1 MFIDQARIFAK
12 AGNGGSGAC
21 SFRREKFVPEGGP
34 SGGDG
39 GNGGNVTFVAS
50 TRISTLLDL
59 RYQRHYEA
67 KAGEYGRDANR
78 HGANGK
84 DVVLSLPIGTIIR
97 DEHTGEILADLVT
110 EGQMAVVA
118 RGGRGGKGN
127 ARFATS
133 TNQAPRKFEEGT
145 PGEERWLVLELK
157 LLADVGLV
165 GFPNAGKSTLISTIS
180 AAHPEIASYPFT
192 TLRPYL
198 GVVEW
203 AEHESFVV
211 ADIPG
216 LIEGAHDGKGLGI
229 QFLRHIQR
237 TAFLLYLIDVSEWTE
252 EDPVAG
258 FHTLQKELKAFD
270 PALLERQFAIAGTK
284 IDAQG
289 EGKHLTAL
297 QRFCKKQGHRF
308 FPISSA
314 TMQGIPEIMRFL
326 GQTVQEAKTSCVTNS

>member
-1 MFIDQARIFAK
+1 MFIDFARIFVK

-21 SFRREKFVPEGGP
+21 SFRREKFVPYGGP
-34 SGGDG
+34 DGGDG

-50 TRISTLLDL
+50 SRVSTLLDF

-67 KAGEYGRDANR
+67 RSGQAGQGRNR
-78 HGANGK
+78 HGSNGQ
-84 DVVLSLPIGTIIR
+84 DVLLPLPVGTIVKN
-97 DEHTGEILADLVT
+97 EETGETLADLVT
-110 EGQMAVVA
+110 EGQTAIVA
-118 RGGRGGKGN
+118 RGGKGGRGN
-127 ARFATS
+127 SHFATS
-133 TNQAPRKFEEGT
+133 TNRAPRKFEEGT
-145 PGEERWLVLELK
+145 PGEARWLTLELK

-192 TLRPYL
+192 TLRPHL
-198 GVVEW
+198 GVVAW
-203 AEHESFVV
+203 GEHDSFVV

-237 TAFLLYLIDVSEWTE
+237 TAFLLYMIDVSEWAQ
-252 EDPVAG
+252 EDPLAT
-258 FHTLQKELKAFD
+258 FQTLRKELEAFD
-270 PALLERQFAIAGTK
+270 PLLLERSFAIAGTK

-289 EGKHLTAL
+289 AGQAREAL
-297 QRFCKKQGHRF
+297 ETFCLAESYPF

-314 TMQGIPEIMRFL
+314 TRQGITELVRFL
-326 GQTVQEAKTSCVTNS
+326 GQTVTAARTPCATNC

>member
-1 MFIDQARIFAK
+1 MFIDHARLFVK
-12 AGNGGSGAC
+12 AGNGGSGSC

-34 SGGDG
+34 DGGDG
-39 GNGGNVTFVAS
+39 GRGGHINFVAS
-50 TRISTLLDL
+50 SRVSTLLDF
-59 RYQRHYEA
+59 RYKRHYEA
-67 KAGEYGRDANR
+67 KSGESGHGSHR
-78 HGANGK
+78 HGANGM
-84 DVVLSLPIGTIIR
+84 DVVLPLPIGTIIK
-97 DEHTGEILADLVT
+97 DEQTGEILADLIT
-110 EGQMAVVA
+110 EGQTAIVA
-118 RGGRGGKGN
+118 HGGKGGRGN
-127 ARFATS
+127 SHFATS
-133 TNQAPRKFEEGT
+133 TNRAPRKFETGM

-192 TLRPYL
+192 TLRPHL

-229 QFLRHIQR
+229 HFLRHIQR
-237 TAFLLYLIDVSEWTE
+237 TAFLLYLIDVSEWTQ
-252 EDPVAG
+252 EDPISS
-258 FHTLQKELKAFD
+258 FYTLQKELRAFD
-270 PALLERQFAIAGTK
+270 PSLLERQFAIAGTK

-289 EGKHLTAL
+289 EGQHLTFL
-297 QRFCKKQGHRF
+297 QEFCAEQAYRF

-314 TMQGIPEIMRFL
+314 TREGIPELMRFL
-326 GQTVQEAKTSCVTNS
+326 GQTVKETKTSCVTNS

>member
-1 MFIDQARIFAK
+1 MFIDQARLFVK

-34 SGGDG
+34 DGGDG
-39 GNGGNVTFVAS
+39 GNGGDVIFVAS
-50 TRISTLLDL
+50 TRVSTLLDL

-67 KAGEYGRDANR
+67 KAGQPGHDANR

-84 DVVLSLPIGTIIR
+84 DVVLPLPIGTLVR
-97 DEHTGEILADLVT
+97 DEHTGEVLADLIT
-110 EGQMAVVA
+110 EGQMAIVA
-118 RGGRGGKGN
+118 RGGKGGKGN
-127 ARFATS
+127 SRFATS
-133 TNQAPRKFEEGT
+133 TNRAPRKFEEGT
-145 PGEERWLVLELK
+145 PGEERWLTLELK

-180 AAHPEIASYPFT
+180 AAHPDIASYPFT

-203 AEHESFVV
+203 AEHETFVV

-216 LIEGAHDGKGLGI
+216 LVEGAHDGKGLGI

-237 TAFLLYLIDVSEWTE
+237 TAFLLYLIDVSEWTQ
-252 EDPVAG
+252 EDPIAS
-258 FHTLQKELKAFD
+258 FHTLQKELQAFD
-270 PALLERQFAIAGTK
+270 PSLMERQFAIAGTK

-289 EGKHLTAL
+289 EGQHLKDL
-297 QRFCKKQGHRF
+297 QGFCKKHGYRF

-314 TMQGIPEIMRFL
+314 TRQGIPEIMRFL
-326 GQTVQEAKTSCVTNS
+326 GQTVKETKTSCVNKS

>member
-1 MFIDQARIFAK
+1 MFIDHARIFVK
-12 AGNGGSGAC
+12 AGNGGSGSC

-34 SGGDG
+34 DGGDG
-39 GNGGNVTFVAS
+39 GHGGHVIFMAS
-50 TRISTLLDL
+50 NRVSTLLDL

-67 KAGEYGRDANR
+67 QAGESGRGANR
-78 HGANGK
+78 HGANGQ
-84 DVVLSLPIGTIIR
+84 DVTLTLPIGTLIK
-97 DEHTGEILADLVT
+97 DEPSGEILADLIA
-110 EGQMAVVA
+110 EGQTAIVA
-118 RGGRGGKGN
+118 RGGKGGKGN

-145 PGEERWLVLELK
+145 PGEERWLTLELK
-157 LLADVGLV
+157 LLADVGLI

-192 TLRPYL
+192 TLHPHL

-203 AEHESFVV
+203 AEHETFVV

-252 EDPVAG
+252 EDPIG
-258 FHTLQKELKAFD
+258 SFQTLQKELEAFD
-270 PALLERQFAIAGTK
+270 TSLLERRFAIAGTK

-289 EGKHLTAL
+289 EGQQLTTL
-297 QRFCKKQGHRF
+297 RQFCEEQGFRF
-308 FPISSA
+308 FPVSSA
-314 TMQGIPEIMRFL
+314 TRYGIPELMRFL
-326 GQTVQEAKTSCVTNS
+326 GQTVKETKTSCVNNS

>member
-1 MFIDQARIFAK
+1 MFIDQARIFVK
-12 AGNGGSGAC
+12 AGNGGSGSC

-34 SGGDG
+34 DGGDG
-39 GNGGNVTFVAS
+39 GHGGHVIFVAS
-50 TRISTLLDL
+50 NRVSTLLDL

-67 KAGEYGRDANR
+67 KSGESGHGANR
-78 HGANGK
+78 HGANGQ
-84 DVVLSLPIGTIIR
+84 DVTLALPIGTLIK
-97 DEHTGEILADLVT
+97 DEQSGEILADLIT
-110 EGQMAVVA
+110 EGQTAIVA
-118 RGGRGGKGN
+118 RGGKGGKGN

-145 PGEERWLVLELK
+145 PGEERRLTLELK

-203 AEHESFVV
+203 AEHETFVV

-237 TAFLLYLIDVSEWTE
+237 TAFLLYLVDVSEWTE
-252 EDPVAG
+252 EDPVVS
-258 FHTLQKELKAFD
+258 FQTLQKELEAFD

-284 IDAQG
+284 IDVQG
-289 EGKHLTAL
+289 EGQYLETL
-297 QRFCKKQGHRF
+297 QHFCDKQGFRF
-308 FPISSA
+308 FPVSSA
-314 TMQGIPEIMRFL
+314 TRQGIPDLMRFL
-326 GQTVQEAKTSCVTNS
+326 GQTVKETKTSCVNNS